1 MIVKDV
7 FKYIRK
13 AMKQKKS
20 VIVSLLGLIVFFSAL
35 YLYPGVDE
43 TGAAVIEKSDYVLY
57 GDSTEADIEIKTFRD
72 NVLKKTTAMAAKLK
86 GSDQMIMVFTHPP
99 RSKNNALLKNGDN
112 LWMYY
117 IQRKKFL
124 RIGARQLM
132 GGSDFSYGDIL
143 NVNLARD
150 YTAAIVESNINL
162 EGHICYKLELIAKR
176 KKVTYDRIVCYIRK
190 KDFAPIKREFYT
202 KSGQLFKEMIFQDF
216 NGARP
221 MKFLMTNKLINT
233 IEYSIMEFSNLK
245 LNVSLDDRIFTK
257 NYLLRGR

>member
-1 MIVKDV
+1 MIVKNV
-7 FKYIRK
+7 FKHIWK

-35 YLYPGVDE
+35 DLYPGADE
-43 TGAAVIEKSDYVLY
+43 TGAAVIKKSDYVLY
-57 GDSTEADIEIKTFRD
+57 GDSTEADIEIKTFRN

-86 GSDQMIMVFTHPP
+86 GSEYMIMVFTHPP
-99 RSKNNALLKNGDN
+99 RNKNNALLKNGDN
-112 LWMYY
+112 LWMYF
-117 IQRKKFL
+117 IKRKKFL

-150 YTAAIVESNINL
+150 YTAAIVENNIDMDD
-162 EGHICYKLELIAKR
+162 HICFKLELTAKR
-176 KKVTYDRIVCYIRK
+176 KKVTYDRIICYVRK
-190 KDFAPIKREFYT
+190 KDFAPIRIEFYS

-221 MKFLMTNKLINT
+221 MKFLMRNKLINT
-233 IEYSIMEFSNLK
+233 IEYSIMEFSNLTI
-245 LNVSLDDRIFTK
+245 NVSLDDRVFTK
-257 NYLLRGR
+257 NFLLRGR